1 MNQLFYG
8 DNLEVLQKH
17 IGEESVDL
25 CYVDPPFNSKRNY
38 NQIYNNIGKD
48 DIAQTQAFVDTW
60 EWGHSAELQLDILRK
75 DTKYT
80 RRLVETILGLE
91 KILGKG
97 TMLAYLVSMAV
108 RFAEIWRVLK
118 PTGSFYL
125 HCDSTASHYLKIILD
140 AIFCDRGGKFNN
152 EIIWRRHYSHND
164 GRKLGCIHDTIFYY
178 TKSKNYTYHRQYF
191 EYDAG
196 YIAKNYKNVDESTG
210 RHFRSV
216 SLNAAGQGGAKYFG
230 DKLLVPPEGTHWRW
244 TQDRINKAL
253 DEGKIFF
260 TSKGVPRYKQF
271 LDEMQG
277 VPVQDTWTDFYSLS
291 SHDRERL
298 GYATQKPL
306 ALLKRIIKLS
316 SNEGD
321 VILDAFC
328 GCGTTVDA
336 AHSLNRKWIGIDI
349 TYNAVTLILKRLK
362 DRYGSDIEQQI
373 QLFGIPKDIEAAT
386 ALAHKKDDRL
396 RKEFEKW
403 AILTYTDNH
412 AKIND
417 KKGSDRGIDGI
428 AYLLGGMAVFSVKSG
443 NVSVKDVR
451 DLRGVLEREEA
462 AAGIL
467 LTLEEPTKPMLQEA
481 AASGYI
487 DDLPGV
493 TMPKKTP
500 KLQIVTIQEILDG
513 ARMNLPLAESVV
525 KSAERHKSKGD
536 SRRIDF
542 ESEPQS

>member
-1 MNQLFYG
+1 MNRLFYG

-17 IGEESVDL
+17 IAEESVDL

-38 NQIYNNIGKD
+38 NQIYNNVGKD

-60 EWGHSAELQLDILRK
+60 DWGELAEWQLDMLRK
-75 DTKYT
+75 EPQYT
-80 RRLVETILGLE
+80 RRLVDTILGLE

-97 TMLAYLVSMAV
+97 AMLAYLVNMAI

-118 PTGSFYL
+118 PTGSFYV
-125 HCDSTASHYLKIILD
+125 HCDPTASHYLKIILD

-164 GRKLGCIHDTIFYY
+164 GKKLGCVHDTIFYY
-178 TKSKNYTYHRQYF
+178 TKSKDYTYHRQYF
-191 EYDAG
+191 EYDTD
-196 YIAKNYKNVDESTG
+196 YIAKHYNQTDESG
-210 RHFRSV
+210 RQFRSV
-216 SLNAAGQGGAKYFG
+216 SMNAQGQGNAKYFG
-230 DKLLVPPEGTHWRW
+230 DKLLSPPQGTHWRW

-271 LDEMQG
+271 LDDMQG

-291 SHDRERL
+291 SHDKERL
-298 GYATQKPL
+298 GYPTQKPL
-306 ALLKRIIKLS
+306 ALLERIIKAS

-321 VILDAFC
+321 VVLDAFC

-349 TYNAVTLILKRLK
+349 TYNSISLILKRLK
-362 DRYGSDIEQQI
+362 DRYGSGIEQQI
-373 QLFGIPKDIEAAT
+373 QLSGIPKDLESAT
-386 ALAHKKDDRL
+386 ALANRKDDRL

-403 AILTYTDNH
+403 AILTYANNH
-412 AKIND
+412 AKINE
-417 KKGSDRGIDGI
+417 KKGADKGIDGVVYI
-428 AYLLGGMAVFSVKSG
+428 FGGTALFSVKSG
-443 NVSVKDVR
+443 SVSVKDIR
-451 DLRGVLEREEA
+451 DLRGVLDREQA

-467 LTLEEPTKPMLQEA
+467 ITLQEPTKPMLQEA
-481 AASGYI
+481 ATSGYVE
-487 DDLPGV
+487 DDPNL
-493 TMPKKTP
+493 TMPTKTP
-500 KLQIVTIQEILDG
+500 KLQIVTIQAILDG

-525 KSAERHKSKGD
+525 KSAERHKRKD
-536 SRRIDF
+536 DKRLVDL
-542 ESEPQS
+542 